1 MENFKISSPFIDNLS
16 TIPYARYR
24 IYEGGIYYES
34 AYTGESQRNFTEV
47 YHRGPSFHPCH
58 GSECSYGRYGGLFH
72 ADKDH
77 WEAIG
82 YLHDVDYEKYPNEH
96 CHHVREFLEPEGVD
110 EEDINTIIS
119 HGWGICDNDV
129 EPTTDIEKS
138 LFTVDELTGVVMAY
152 ALMRPEGITGM
163 EVKGLKKKF
172 KDKRFAAGCNRDV
185 IKKGFAMLGLDAG
198 TVMQACIDGMTA
210 HKEEL
215 GLK

>member
-1 MENFKISSPFIDNLS
+1 MSQLTLAKAKEILPKYTTEDHLF
-16 TIPYARYR
+16 THAMAV
-24 IYEGGIYYES
+24 S
-34 AYTGESQRNFTEV
+34 AAMGAMADY
-47 YHRGPSFHPCH
+47 
-58 GSECSYGRYGGLFH
+58 FH

-163 EVKGLKKKF
+163 EVKGLKRNSRINGSLQAAIGTSS
-172 KDKRFAAGCNRDV
+172 KRDLPYWVLTPVLLCRPA
-185 IKKGFAMLGLDAG
+185 L
-198 TVMQACIDGMTA
+198 TV
-210 HKEEL
+210 
-215 GLK
+215 